1 LKIITGYLKQDKG
14 EIIIDGK
21 NILEN
26 IYEARQAFSYVQ
38 QDDFLYNE
46 LTAGEHVH
54 YWLKVRG

>member
-1 LKIITGYLKQDKG
+1 MKIITGYLKQDKG

-21 NILEN
+21 NILDN

-54 YWLKVRG
+54 HWLKVRG